1 LGAAPGSQITLT
13 VASDA
18 TQVSTAINQFV
29 TDYNTALGLVNTQ
42 FKIDSTTNA
51 EGVLGTD
58 PTVRQLQNTLEQ
70 AINYVNKPATGTTTV
85 STLSDLGINMANDG
99 TLSVDSTTLNAALV
113 NNPSDVQNFFEGTAL
128 NGFANS
134 VNTALNAYT
143 TAADGAFTVD
153 LQSIATTNSDLTSQ
167 INSFES
173 GYIASQT
180 TLLTADYTSAEVAL
194 QDLPQQMAELNSEL
208 GLTGKSS

>member
-1 LGAAPGSQITLT
+1 
-13 VASDA
+13 
-18 TQVSTAINQFV
+18 
-29 TDYNTALGLVNTQ
+29 
-42 FKIDSTTNA
+42 
-51 EGVLGTD
+51 
-58 PTVRQLQNTLEQ
+58 
-70 AINYVNKPATGTTTV
+70 
-85 STLSDLGINMANDG
+85 MANDG